1 MMEVLI
7 LEIEDP
13 GCFWVTVKGCG
24 PYVVNEIEYK
34 NLNAEMNQFYD
45 KSCRDADEI
54 KPLTLEEG
62 QICVVFSKELK
73 CWCRAVIKSIMSCTD
88 HYLTECFLV
97 DYAKYI
103 SVKSNDIRVAVEAF
117 MQIPYRAKQCGLY
130 RTKPVTLHINFCE
143 NTAKIVPAKRWDFA
157 ATRYFQ
163 SLLKATTQIKAQLC
177 AIEGDKFDVLLYVTI
192 KNEKVCVNDDLVSK
206 NFAHFEEGK
215 ENTEYPANDQESQ
228 TSLNVE
234 SPLPLKIVNP
244 ALAFSPVVFQEKVS
258 KNLETGHA
266 VSSSFLFKKGLHS
279 HQMSSTSLNGGTE
292 SIVKAMPGLPFE
304 ENTAIPV
311 HTDRL
316 LQFLNSDPLKTHF
329 NKDDQQFQN
338 FQNVSAEG
346 NFVFLSN
353 KIEPSSILETAPLF
367 DDLKKELTQ
376 KKFLGPNFTESYCW
390 PPIARGCDVLAISHQ
405 GNDPL
410 LYIPPILTFLQSES
424 CYKSLPNRSGPLAL
438 IVCPGWRKAQL
449 VFELLKTYSRCSRPL
464 HPMLIIV
471 GQNKEEARN
480 VKIHR
485 GCEVIVTTPYSLLRL
500 LEHHS
505 LLFLRLCHLIF
516 DEIEVLFSEA
526 SEQIFTILDYYRK
539 TIIIEE
545 RLYSPHQVVAVGTCW
560 NKHITHLLKEFMNDP
575 YIVITAMEEAS
586 IYGNVQQVVQLCLN
600 SERIAVLLRI
610 LDFTSNSVEK
620 MLIFTNTIN
629 EAEMVHQAL
638 RSNSIFSLKI
648 HKESEFNFE
657 YVLEHWTKKYS
668 SGTHV
673 VLVLTDDCM
682 QSLGITD
689 ATCVIHFSFPSS
701 PRIFGQRLHN
711 MSDNFHNVI
720 EKGSFVD
727 QEYTKARS
735 VLLLTENN
743 ACHAPGVLRYLKH
756 AEAEIPPELH
766 DFTARVLEA
775 EEEKK
780 LARPLCT
787 YLKTLGICKNRRE
800 CPDRHHIN
808 VQTDR
813 PRNMPDKI
821 TPTPGCVTIVPL
833 HIVNATN
840 YFGRI
845 VDKQKDQYA
854 ILAEEMNEYFKK
866 PSNNVSVE
874 KVEKLA
880 WYGLYEETF
889 FHRVQVVEI
898 SPKEEKKLFFNVT
911 IKYIDEGRMSQV
923 ESHRLLQLPARFQSL
938 PPQAVEFIV
947 CSVKPI
953 DNEIEWNPR
962 VTSHI
967 YHKIKGKPHEAKMV
981 LTLGNTVW
989 VDPMVRVT
997 RLSNLK
1003 TSVNEY
1009 NVRSEILSMGLGT
1022 DNPEHI
1028 KQLQKLCRH
1037 MKVLAHEENL
1047 ETFIKEETVSP
1058 QNVSNLQNIQENS
1071 TESCS
1076 SSKMTLENHPYDGAP
1091 EVKEAED
1098 STLHQRKCFY
1108 PEIKWFQNEETVTA
1122 KVKIASIADYKCEFS
1137 KEKVVF
1143 SACSGDKFYLAD
1155 LELHQHILAEKS
1167 ACVIKDKEAI
1177 IVLTKEKRQSWCK
1190 LLKNKNPR
1198 VSFDFEHWEDFEDKG
1213 PFPVGIKKLHCT
1225 TVVTEELMDSSEDS
1239 GTESD
1244 D

>member
-103 SVKSNDIRVAVEAF
+103 SVQSNDIRVAVEAF

-206 NFAHFEEGK
+206 NFARFEEGK

-258 KNLETGHA
+258 KNLETGEYP
-266 VSSSFLFKKGLHS
+266 VNQKQSYMQCIIYLYLDI
-279 HQMSSTSLNGGTE
+279 LN
-292 SIVKAMPGLPFE
+292 L
-304 ENTAIPV
+304 
-311 HTDRL
+311 
-316 LQFLNSDPLKTHF
+316 
-329 NKDDQQFQN
+329 
-338 FQNVSAEG
+338 
-346 NFVFLSN
+346 
-353 KIEPSSILETAPLF
+353 
-367 DDLKKELTQ
+367 DLELTQ

-449 VFELLKTYSRCSRPL
+449 VFELLKTYSSCSRPL

-526 SEQIFTILDYYRK
+526 GEQIFTILDYYRK

-545 RLYSPHQVVAVGTCW
+545 RLYSPHQIVAVGTCW

-629 EAEMVHQAL
+629 EAEMVHQ
-638 RSNSIFSLKI
+638 
-648 HKESEFNFE
+648 
-657 YVLEHWTKKYS
+657 
-668 SGTHV
+668 
-673 VLVLTDDCM
+673 
-682 QSLGITD
+682 
-689 ATCVIHFSFPSS
+689 
-701 PRIFGQRLHN
+701 
-711 MSDNFHNVI
+711 
-720 EKGSFVD
+720 GSFVD

-821 TPTPGCVTIVPL
+821 TPTPGCIVPL

-1047 ETFIKEETVSP
+1047 ETLLK
-1058 QNVSNLQNIQENS
+1058 NENR
-1071 TESCS
+1071 
-1076 SSKMTLENHPYDGAP
+1076 NPFP
-1091 EVKEAED
+1091 VKLYF
-1098 STLHQRKCFY
+1098 SFY

>member
-45 KSCRDADEI
+45 KSCQDADEI
-54 KPLTLEEG
+54 KPLTLQEG

-73 CWCRAVIKSIMSCTD
+73 CWCRAAIKSIMSCTD

-103 SVKSNDIRVAVEAF
+103 FVKSNDIRVAVEAF
-117 MQIPYRAKQCGLY
+117 MKIPYRAKQCGLY

-143 NTAKIVPAKRWDFA
+143 DTAKIVPAKRWDCA
-157 ATRYFQ
+157 ATQYFQ
-163 SLLKATTQIKAQLC
+163 SLLKATTQVKARLC
-177 AIEGDKFDVLLYVTI
+177 AIEGNKLDVLLYVTI

-206 NFAHFEEGK
+206 NFARFEEGK
-215 ENTEYPANDQESQ
+215 ENTEHPANDRERQ

-244 ALAFSPVVFQEKVS
+244 ALAFSPVLFQEKVS
-258 KNLETGHA
+258 KYLETGEH
-266 VSSSFLFKKGLHS
+266 
-279 HQMSSTSLNGGTE
+279 
-292 SIVKAMPGLPFE
+292 
-304 ENTAIPV
+304 PV
-311 HTDRL
+311 Y
-316 LQFLNSDPLKTHF
+316 
-329 NKDDQQFQN
+329 
-338 FQNVSAEG
+338 
-346 NFVFLSN
+346 
-353 KIEPSSILETAPLF
+353 
-367 DDLKKELTQ
+367 Q
-376 KKFLGPNFTESYCW
+376 KQSYMQCPNFTESYCW

-410 LYIPPILTFLQSES
+410 LYIPPVLTFLQSES
-424 CYKSLPNRSGPLAL
+424 CYTSLPNRSGPLAL
-438 IVCPGWRKAQL
+438 IVCPGWKKAQL

-485 GCEVIVTTPYSLLRL
+485 GCEIIVTTPYSLLRL

-505 LLFLRLCHLIF
+505 LLLLRLCHLIF

-526 SEQIFTILDYYRK
+526 SEQVFTILDYYRK
-539 TIIIEE
+539 TVIIEE
-545 RLYSPHQVVAVGTCW
+545 RLYSPHQIVAVGTCW

-575 YIVITAMEEAS
+575 YIVITAIEEAS
-586 IYGNVQQVVQLCLN
+586 ICGNVQQVVQLCLN

-610 LDFTSNSVEK
+610 LDFTPNNVEK
-620 MLIFTNTIN
+620 MLIFTSTIN
-629 EAEMVHQAL
+629 EAQMVHQ
-638 RSNSIFSLKI
+638 
-648 HKESEFNFE
+648 
-657 YVLEHWTKKYS
+657 
-668 SGTHV
+668 
-673 VLVLTDDCM
+673 
-682 QSLGITD
+682 
-689 ATCVIHFSFPSS
+689 
-701 PRIFGQRLHN
+701 
-711 MSDNFHNVI
+711 
-720 EKGSFVD
+720 GSFVD

-743 ACHAPGVLRYLKH
+743 VCHALGVLHYLKH

-787 YLKTLGICKNRRE
+787 YLKTLGICKNRRA

-808 VQTDR
+808 VQTDI
-813 PRNMPDKI
+813 PQNIPDKI
-821 TPTPGCVTIVPL
+821 TPTPGCMTVMPL
-833 HIVNATN
+833 HIVSATN

-854 ILAEEMNEYFKK
+854 ILAEEINEYFKK
-866 PSNNVSVE
+866 PNNNISVE

-880 WYGLYEETF
+880 LYGLYEETF

-898 SPKEEKKLFFNVT
+898 SPKKEEKLFFNVT

-923 ESHRLLQLPARFQSL
+923 ESHQLLQLPARFQCL

-1003 TSVNEY
+1003 TYVNEY

-1028 KQLQKLCRH
+1028 KQLQKLYA
-1037 MKVLAHEENL
+1037 LLTSLNISQWEIPNISTD
-1047 ETFIKEETVSP
+1047 TFLLNFIYFS
-1058 QNVSNLQNIQENS
+1058 
-1071 TESCS
+1071 
-1076 SSKMTLENHPYDGAP
+1076 
-1091 EVKEAED
+1091 
-1098 STLHQRKCFY
+1098 FY
-1108 PEIKWFQNEETVTA
+1108 PEIKWFQNEETVTV
-1122 KVKIASIADYKCEFS
+1122 KVKIASIADYKCKFS

-1155 LELHQHILAEKS
+1155 MELHQHILVEKS

-1177 IVLTKEKRQSWCK
+1177 IVLAKEKRQSWCK
-1190 LLKNKNPR
+1190 LLKNKNPH
-1198 VSFDFEHWEDFEDKG
+1198 VSFDFEHWEDFEDKS
-1213 PFPVGIKKLHCT
+1213 PFPIGKKRANLHCP
-1225 TVVTEELMDSSEDS
+1225 TVVTEELMNSSEDS